1 MDTKVEKTT
10 HNAKEK
16 VMEEEAHLRK
26 NILNKEQQMSYKDK
40 IEEDEEVINKMGTEP
55 ISKLMIAM
63 GLPMILSMIVQAFYN
78 IVDSYFVSAMPD
90 TAQIVGMGDYAMN
103 ALTLAFPIQM
113 FMVAIGVGTG
123 VGINALLSKTLGEEK
138 RETASYVAGNAI
150 FIGICTYVVF
160 LRKNSSMHNR
170 STCRRAN

>member
-63 GLPMILSMIVQAFYN
+63 GLPMILSMVVQAFYN

-90 TAQIVGMGDYAMN
+90 WSRYKRP
-103 ALTLAFPIQM
+103 AFKN
-113 FMVAIGVGTG
+113 TWRRKKR
-123 VGINALLSKTLGEEK
+123 NSKL
-138 RETASYVAGNAI
+138 
-150 FIGICTYVVF
+150 C
-160 LRKNSSMHNR
+160 
-170 STCRRAN
+170 CR